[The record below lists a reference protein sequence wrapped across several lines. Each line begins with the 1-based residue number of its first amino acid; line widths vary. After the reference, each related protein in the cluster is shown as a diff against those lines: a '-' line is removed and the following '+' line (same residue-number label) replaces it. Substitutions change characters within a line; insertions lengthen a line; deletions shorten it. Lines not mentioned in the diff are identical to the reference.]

1 MTIDEAKKLPCPHYP
16 LMDRPHCMTTRCPHW
31 ERDDKGNGYCLID
44 VVGLNEIGDWV
55 KEKCGMSEEWNEIVK
70 DAQAH
75 IATKDKLAELTVENE
90 TLRNRCAELSTEV
103 VSAWGQNGMLKEK
116 HNVVKRQRD
125 IYRKNW
131 QEYKYIKFELEGHSG
146 WLFKQNEELKQAG
159 DEMAK
164 RLCQIINSEK
174 FSDDASV
181 SAVALWFKAKGEN
194 SNE

>member
-1 MTIDEAKKLPCPHYP
+1 MKIKLILQRTAQDGFSAWSEYKEISVEIP
-16 LMDRPHCMTTRCPHW
+16 LQKQDGW
-31 ERDDKGNGYCLID
+31 QVAGAIW
-44 VVGLNEIGDWV
+44 NEGG
-55 KEKCGMSEEWNEIVK
+55 CGMSEEWNELVTE
-70 DAQAH
+70 AQAH

>member
-1 MTIDEAKKLPCPHYP
+1 ML
-16 LMDRPHCMTTRCPHW
+16 L
-31 ERDDKGNGYCLID
+31 KG
-44 VVGLNEIGDWV
+44 
-55 KEKCGMSEEWNEIVK
+55 KE
-70 DAQAH
+70 
-75 IATKDKLAELTVENE
+75 TF
-90 TLRNRCAELSTEV
+90 TE
-103 VSAWGQNGMLKEK
+103 
-116 HNVVKRQRD
+116 
-125 IYRKNW
+125 KNW